1 VASIAAGF
9 HNLRILSISGC
20 AEVDDEGLIAL
31 GLWADEL
38 TEINL
43 GNLPKVCLCI
53 VQAALLSKGCTILRF
68 IQNLEAAESLMI
80 LVGEDTAPSTL
91 LAPTSATT
99 WPEGSIQY
107 DVLCTRGM

>member
-1 VASIAAGF
+1 LAAVQKSGSRIHLRRTLATDLTFVPICQVASIAAGF

-43 GNLPKVCLCI
+43 GNLPKVCL
-53 VQAALLSKGCTILRF
+53 R
-68 IQNLEAAESLMI
+68 M
-80 LVGEDTAPSTL
+80 
-91 LAPTSATT
+91 
-99 WPEGSIQY
+99 
-107 DVLCTRGM
+107 